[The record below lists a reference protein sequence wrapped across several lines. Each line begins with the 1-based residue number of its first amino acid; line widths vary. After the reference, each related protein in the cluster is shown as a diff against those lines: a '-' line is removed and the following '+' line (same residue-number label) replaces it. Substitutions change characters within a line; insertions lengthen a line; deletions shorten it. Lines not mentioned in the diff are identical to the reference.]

1 MIRLLIKFWPALIP
15 ILIFVILIIIFR
27 KKKSN
32 KKIINGE
39 YVIDGKENLVSKKN
53 KNFSFDN
60 PYFVYMIYAT
70 IIMFLLSI
78 FLIIYNQDRKTL
90 RNISAQD
97 YNHAIEND

>member
-27 KKKSN
+27 KKNNS

-39 YVIDGKENLVSKKN
+39 YIVDDKDNLISKKN
-53 KNFSFDN
+53 KNFCFDN
-60 PYFVYMIYAT
+60 PYFIYMIYGT

-78 FLIIYNQDRKTL
+78 FLIIYNQDRKTI
-90 RNISAQD
+90 RNISTQN
-97 YNHAIEND
+97 YNSVTESD

>member
-1 MIRLLIKFWPALIP
+1 MIRLLIKFWPVLIP
-15 ILIFVILIIIFR
+15 LLIFILWIIIYR
-27 KKKSN
+27 KKRNN

-39 YVIDGKENLVSKKN
+39 YIVENKDNLTSKEN

-70 IIMFLLSI
+70 ILMFLLSI

-90 RNISAQD
+90 RNISPKEYQGSIKVD
-97 YNHAIEND
+97 